1 MLWTNNVKGLS
12 LRLRC
17 DQHLVCEGWC
27 LGGDG
32 EQGAEGGVTASPSV
46 EAEDELVEV
55 GLEMP
60 GAQAVI
66 GAERP
71 GLEVGEHP
79 VNPGLA

>member
-1 MLWTNNVKGLS
+1 M
-12 LRLRC
+12 
-17 DQHLVCEGWC
+17 
-27 LGGDG
+27 
-32 EQGAEGGVTASPSV
+32 TASPSV